1 MNLIDEIDDF
11 INQTKD
17 PRELKRAIAVKLKLQ
32 GKSYREIQDLL
43 QVSQGFISNWK
54 NRVIVEGVDSLK
66 LQYKGRKGYLSPED
80 KQKVIEELRARDWLR
95 LSDLQI
101 LLEREYGVVFQSEQ
115 SYYNL
120 LEEARISWKK
130 SQKKNPA
137 KNEQLV
143 QEKKEE
149 IEKKLESWKEEIEA
163 GKLMVFLIDEC
174 HLLWGDLIGYIWGRT
189 DQRIEIPMKNPKER
203 QTYYGAL
210 NYQTKEFIIK
220 GYSAGNTEN
229 TVDFLHYLQ
238 QQNPRKRLAIV
249 WDNATYHCSQN
260 FRDYLTQVNQNLP
273 EEEWGI
279 TCLNFAP
286 NAPEQNPVEDL
297 WLQTKNFVRKFYHL
311 CPSFKAVKEL
321 FEFFAQG
328 QIFNFPKL
336 FMYGIL
342 PQPI

>member
-1 MNLIDEIDDF
+1 MNLIEEIDDF

-66 LQYKGRKGYLSPED
+66 LQYKGRKGYLKAED
-80 KQKVIEELRARDWLR
+80 KQKVIEGLRETDWLR
-95 LSDLQI
+95 LSDLQV

-115 SYYNL
+115 SYYSL

-149 IEKKLESWKEEIEA
+149 IEKKLGSWKEEIEA

-174 HLLWGDLIGYIWGRT
+174 HLLWGDILGYVWGRT
-189 DQRIEIPMKNPKER
+189 DRRIEIPLKNQKER

-210 NYQTKEFIIK
+210 DYQTQEFIIK

-229 TVDFLHYLQ
+229 TVDFLQYLQ
-238 QQNPRKRLAIV
+238 QQNLRKRLAIV
-249 WDNATYHCSQN
+249 WDNATYDCSQN
-260 FRDYLTQVNQNLP
+260 FRDYLTEVNQNLT
-273 EEEWGI
+273 EEEWRI

-286 NAPEQNPVEDL
+286 NARL
-297 WLQTKNFVRKFYHL
+297 TKSGRRYLVTNQKFREKIL
-311 CPSFKAVKEL
+311 
-321 FEFFAQG
+321 
-328 QIFNFPKL
+328 L
-336 FMYGIL
+336 FMCIFSSG
-342 PQPI
+342 